1 MWQET
6 WAERAN
12 VMTNSRL
19 EKLKKRVAESEGD
32 RLLERV
38 GDDLAESIARA
49 MGKKKYEK
57 WVKKVE
63 AMQ

>member
-1 MWQET
+1 
-6 WAERAN
+6 
-12 VMTNSRL
+12 MTNSRL